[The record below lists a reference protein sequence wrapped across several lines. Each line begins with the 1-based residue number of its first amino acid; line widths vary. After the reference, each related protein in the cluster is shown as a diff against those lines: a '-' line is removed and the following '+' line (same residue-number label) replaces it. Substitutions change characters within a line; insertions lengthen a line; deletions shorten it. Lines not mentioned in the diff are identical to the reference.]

1 MNAGSARMLI
11 LPGVAL
17 CLLAGCLMAGVEPG
31 PETSEIVRRGELP
44 AAVEGFRK
52 TGLPKERLDFDSL
65 IKEFPPRPKGFTEA
79 RLVPWKHVSGALTDE
94 RAREILDA
102 ALADR
107 GVRKL
112 LGERFVHIDT
122 GEVRPEKGQEQKP
135 SDPLVVEVTFY
146 SYSNNVT
153 IEVKMAET
161 KVRSAT
167 AVEVYQ
173 PPAPPEEVEL
183 AAGLVRRDPQ
193 MSRKVAGLRARGIV
207 TPGIRGRP
215 GQGHR
220 ILYVTFRP
228 PGSNT
233 PAYWATVDLTDQ
245 KVLAAGPAGP
255 RRSRK

>member
-1 MNAGSARMLI
+1 MNAGPGRMLI

-17 CLLAGCLMAGVEPG
+17 FLLAGCPMAAVEPD

-44 AAVEGFRK
+44 AAAEGFRK
-52 TGLPKERLDFDSL
+52 TGLPTERLDFDSP
-65 IKEFPPRPKGFTEA
+65 IPDFPPRPQGFTEA
-79 RLVPWKHVSGALTDE
+79 RLVPWKPVSRALTDE
-94 RAREILDA
+94 RAREILEA

-107 GVRKL
+107 MVRTL

-122 GEVRPEKGQEQKP
+122 GEVRPEKGEEHTP

-153 IEVKMAET
+153 VEVKMTET

-167 AVEVYQ
+167 AVEEYQ
-173 PPAPPEEVEL
+173 PPAPPAEVER
-183 AAGLVRRDPQ
+183 AADLVRRDPE
-193 MSRKVAGLRARGIV
+193 MSGKVAGLRARGIV
-207 TPGIRGRP
+207 TPGIPGQP

-255 RRSRK
+255 RRSRE